1 MTRIAF
7 LGHSGFL
14 VEHRGLTLLFDPWI
28 EGNPDSPF
36 PGVTSIERADYIF
49 VSHDHDDHGFAE
61 GVAIAKQLGARLAAI
76 NELARLAA
84 EQGVTATLRGNL
96 GGSIITADLTVK
108 FVRAY
113 HSCAIG
119 VPCGF
124 VVDLDD
130 LVLYH
135 AGDTD
140 FFSDMAFL
148 YPKPIDVAFLPMGS
162 CFTMGPQEAAWAVA
176 KIQPRIVIPMHY
188 NTFPPIRQDP
198 RVFAE
203 LVGDLAEVRV
213 LAPGER
219 TEI

>member
-1 MTRIAF
+1 MTRIES

-28 EGNPDSPF
+28 EGNPVCPCQDTA
-36 PGVTSIERADYIF
+36 GIAKADYIF
-49 VSHDHDDHGFAE
+49 ISHDHDDHGFAE
-61 GVAIAKQLGARLAAI
+61 GVAIAKRLGARLVAI
-76 NELARLAA
+76 NELAHLAA

-96 GGSIITADLTVK
+96 GGSITTTDLTVK

-119 VPCGF
+119 APCGF
-124 VVDLDD
+124 VVDLGD

-148 YPKPIDVAFLPMGS
+148 YTKAIDVAFLPMGS

-188 NTFPPIRQDP
+188 NTFPPIKQDP
-198 RVFAE
+198 KLFIE
-203 LVGDLAEVRV
+203 LVGDTAEVRV

>member
-1 MTRIAF
+1 MTRIAY
-7 LGHSGFL
+7 LGHSGFM

-28 EGNPDSPF
+28 DGNPACPYQDQA
-36 PGVTSIERADYIF
+36 GIAKADYIF

-61 GVAIAKQLGARLAAI
+61 GVAIARRLNARLAAI

-84 EQGVTATLRGNL
+84 DQGVTGTLRGNL
-96 GGSIITADLTVK
+96 GGSIITEDLTVK

-124 VVDLDD
+124 IVDLGD

-176 KIQPRIVIPMHY
+176 KIQPRLVIPMHY
-188 NTFPPIRQDP
+188 NTFPPIKQDP
-198 RVFAE
+198 RGFVE

>member
-1 MTRIAF
+1 MTRIDF
-7 LGHSGFL
+7 LGHSGFI
-14 VEHRGLTLLFDPWI
+14 VHHQGLALLFDPWI
-28 EGNPDSPF
+28 EGNPVCPLKNTADIS
-36 PGVTSIERADYIF
+36 EADYIF

-61 GVAIAKQLGARLAAI
+61 GVTIARRLGARLVAI
-76 NELARLAA
+76 TELARLAE
-84 EQGVTATLRGNL
+84 EQGVSATLRGNL
-96 GGSIITADLTVK
+96 GGSITTPDLTLK

-124 VVDLDD
+124 VVDLGN

-148 YPKPIDVAFLPMGS
+148 YHKPIDLVFLPIGS
-162 CFTMGPQEAAWAVA
+162 CFTMGPREAAMAVA

-188 NTFPPIRQDP
+188 NTFPPIKQDP
-198 RVFAE
+198 RVFVE
-203 LVGDLAEVRV
+203 LVGNLAEVRV

-219 TEI
+219 TDI